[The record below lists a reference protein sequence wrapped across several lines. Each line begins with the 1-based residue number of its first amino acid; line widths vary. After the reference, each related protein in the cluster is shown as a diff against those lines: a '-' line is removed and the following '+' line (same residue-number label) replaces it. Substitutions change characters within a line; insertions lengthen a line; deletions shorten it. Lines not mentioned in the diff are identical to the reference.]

1 MQNENSMDR
10 CILTIVVIYH
20 FDKSV
25 ENLSD
30 TSHILVVDDDT
41 RLRDLL
47 QRYLSDNGFAVSST
61 SNAALARKLMVTLTF
76 DLIVLDV
83 MMPREDGLTFTE
95 WLRKRTDIP
104 ILMLT
109 ARGEIQDRI
118 AGLERGVDDYLAK
131 PFDPQ
136 ELLLRI
142 RTILRRVSLKNPA
155 EKFSDVKIKFGDC
168 IYQTNR
174 KELWQDGQRIHLTE
188 MEASLLHSL
197 AIRLGNTVSREALLL
212 DSGITGGVRTVDV
225 QVTRLR
231 RKIEPNSR
239 SPRYLQTVRGRGYVL
254 RPD

>member
-1 MQNENSMDR
+1 M
-10 CILTIVVIYH
+10 VIGY
-20 FDKSV
+20 V
-25 ENLSD
+25 EQSGERLSNK
-30 TSHILVVDDDT
+30 SHILVVDDDT
-41 RLRDLL
+41 RLRELL

-61 SNAALARKLMVTLTF
+61 SSAAKARQLLAALTF

-83 MMPREDGLTFTE
+83 MMPQEDGLTFTE
-95 WLRKRTDIP
+95 WLRLTNDVP

-142 RTILRRVSLKNPA
+142 RTILRRVIIVEPA
-155 EKFSDVKIKFGDC
+155 EPMTETEIKLGDC

-188 MEASLLHSL
+188 MESSLLHSL
-197 AIRLGNTVSREALLL
+197 AIHLGNTVSREALIL
-212 DSGITGGVRTVDV
+212 DSGIIGGVRTVDV

>member
-1 MQNENSMDR
+1 MSESP
-10 CILTIVVIYH
+10 
-20 FDKSV
+20 
-25 ENLSD
+25 
-30 TSHILVVDDDT
+30 HILVVDDDT

-47 QRYLSDNGFAVSST
+47 QRYLSENGFAVSSA
-61 SNAALARKLMVTLTF
+61 SSAAEARKLLAGLTF

-83 MMPREDGLTFTE
+83 MMPEEDGLAFTE
-95 WLRKRTDIP
+95 WLRPRNDVP

-109 ARGEIQDRI
+109 ARGEVQDRI

-142 RTILRRVSLKNPA
+142 TTILRRVTSTAPEEPA
-155 EKFSDVKIKFGDC
+155 SSIQFGVCHYEKE
-168 IYQTNR
+168 R

-188 MEASLLHSL
+188 MEASLLHNL
-197 AIRLGNTVSREALLL
+197 AEQLGSPVSREALIR
-212 DSGITGGVRTVDV
+212 DCKISGGVRTVDV

-231 RKIEPNSR
+231 RKIEPDPRN
-239 SPRYLQTVRGRGYVL
+239 PRYLQTIRGRGYIL

>member
-1 MQNENSMDR
+1 M
-10 CILTIVVIYH
+10 VIDF
-20 FDKSV
+20 FDKSI
-25 ENLSD
+25 EKLAD
-30 TSHILVVDDDT
+30 TSHILVIDDDT

-47 QRYLSDNGFAVSST
+47 QRYLSDNGFTVSST
-61 SNAALARKLMVTLTF
+61 SSAAKARQLLVSLTF

-83 MMPREDGLTFTE
+83 MMPQEDGLIFTE
-95 WLRKRTDIP
+95 WLRHRNDIP

-142 RTILRRVSLKNPA
+142 RMILRRVNLTESTDTFTDA
-155 EKFSDVKIKFGDC
+155 EIKFGDC
-168 IYQTNR
+168 IYQTSR

-197 AIRLGNTVSREALLL
+197 AIRLGTTVSREALIL
-212 DSGITGGVRTVDV
+212 DSGIIGGVRTVDV

-239 SPRYLQTVRGRGYVL
+239 SPRHLQTVRGRGYVL

>member
-1 MQNENSMDR
+1 M
-10 CILTIVVIYH
+10 VIDL

-25 ENLSD
+25 EKLSD

-61 SNAALARKLMVTLTF
+61 SSAAEARQLLMSLTF

-83 MMPREDGLTFTE
+83 MMPQEDGLTFTE
-95 WLRKRTDIP
+95 WLRPRDDVP

-142 RTILRRVSLKNPA
+142 RTILRRVSIREPP
-155 EKFSDVKIKFGDC
+155 ETIIDTKIKLGDC

-174 KELWQDGQRIHLTE
+174 KELWQDGKRIHLTE

-197 AIRLGNTVSREALLL
+197 ATHLGSTVSREDLIL

-254 RPD
+254 RPN

>member
-1 MQNENSMDR
+1 
-10 CILTIVVIYH
+10 LVIDF
-20 FDKSV
+20 FDKSI
-25 ENLSD
+25 EKLAD
-30 TSHILVVDDDT
+30 TSHILVIDDDT

-47 QRYLSDNGFAVSST
+47 QRYLSDNGFTVSSA
-61 SNAALARKLMVTLTF
+61 SSAAEARQLLLSLTF

-83 MMPREDGLTFTE
+83 MMPQEDGLTFTE
-95 WLRKRTDIP
+95 QLRQRNDIP

-142 RTILRRVSLKNPA
+142 RMILRRVNLTESTDTFTDA
-155 EKFSDVKIKFGDC
+155 EIKFGDC
-168 IYQTNR
+168 IYQTSR

-197 AIRLGNTVSREALLL
+197 AIRLGTTVSREALIL
-212 DSGITGGVRTVDV
+212 DSGIIGGVRTVDV

-239 SPRYLQTVRGRGYVL
+239 SPRHLQTVRGRGYVL

>member
-1 MQNENSMDR
+1 MYLYNVS
-10 CILTIVVIYH
+10 VIDF
-20 FDKSV
+20 FDKSI
-25 ENLSD
+25 ERLSN
-30 TSHILVVDDDT
+30 TSHILVIDDDT

-47 QRYLSDNGFAVSST
+47 QRYLSDNGFTVSST
-61 SNAALARKLMVTLTF
+61 SSAAEARQLMVSLTF

-83 MMPREDGLTFTE
+83 MMPQEDGLIFTE
-95 WLRKRTDIP
+95 WLRHRNDIP

-142 RTILRRVSLKNPA
+142 RTILRRVSIREPT
-155 EKFSDVKIKFGDC
+155 ETFTDTEIKLGDC

-188 MEASLLHSL
+188 MEAGLLHSL
-197 AIRLGNTVSREALLL
+197 AVRLGTTVSREALIL
-212 DSGITGGVRTVDV
+212 DSGIIGGVRAVDV

>member
-1 MQNENSMDR
+1 M
-10 CILTIVVIYH
+10 VIDF
-20 FDKSV
+20 FDKSI
-25 ENLSD
+25 EKLAD
-30 TSHILVVDDDT
+30 TSHILVIDDDT

-47 QRYLSDNGFAVSST
+47 QRYLSDNGFTVSSA
-61 SNAALARKLMVTLTF
+61 SSAAEARQLLLSLTF

-83 MMPREDGLTFTE
+83 MMPQEDGLTFTE
-95 WLRKRTDIP
+95 QLRQRNDIP

-142 RTILRRVSLKNPA
+142 RMILRRVNLTESTDTFTDA
-155 EKFSDVKIKFGDC
+155 EIKFGDC
-168 IYQTNR
+168 IYQTSR

-197 AIRLGNTVSREALLL
+197 AIRLGTTVSREALIL
-212 DSGITGGVRTVDV
+212 DSGIIGGVRTVDV

-239 SPRYLQTVRGRGYVL
+239 SPRHLQTVRGRGYVL

>member
-1 MQNENSMDR
+1 MYFHDFLE
-10 CILTIVVIYH
+10 IYLL
-20 FDKSV
+20 DKSV
-25 ENLSD
+25 EKLSD
-30 TSHILVVDDDT
+30 TPHILVIDDDT

-61 SNAALARKLMVTLTF
+61 ANAAEARKLLMSLTF

-83 MMPREDGLTFTE
+83 MMPQEDGLTFTE
-95 WLRKRTDIP
+95 WLRKRNDIP

-118 AGLERGVDDYLAK
+118 AGLEHGVDDYLAK

-142 RTILRRVSLKNPA
+142 RTILRRVSLNEPA
-155 EKFSDVKIKFGDC
+155 ETFTDTEIKLGDC
-168 IYQTNR
+168 IYRTNR
-174 KELWQDGQRIHLTE
+174 KELWQDGLRIHLTE

-197 AIRLGNTVSREALLL
+197 VIRLGNTVSREALIL

>member
-1 MQNENSMDR
+1 MQ
-10 CILTIVVIYH
+10 LYKFLVIGC
-20 FDKSV
+20 V
-25 ENLSD
+25 EQKGERLSNK
-30 TSHILVVDDDT
+30 SHILVVDDDT
-41 RLRDLL
+41 RLRELL

-61 SNAALARKLMVTLTF
+61 SSAAEARQLLAALTF

-83 MMPREDGLTFTE
+83 MMPQEDGLTFTE
-95 WLRKRTDIP
+95 WLRLRNDVP

-118 AGLERGVDDYLAK
+118 VGLERGVDDYLAK

-142 RTILRRVSLKNPA
+142 RTILRRVIIVEPTGPVT
-155 EKFSDVKIKFGDC
+155 ETEIKLGDC
-168 IYQTNR
+168 IYRTNR

-188 MEASLLHSL
+188 MESSLLHSL
-197 AIRLGNTVSREALLL
+197 ATHLGSTVSREALIL
-212 DSGITGGVRTVDV
+212 DSGIIGGVRTVDV